1 MKPEKACERHERRCW
16 DCGHVAMHA
25 SDVAPWVNCDACGSQ
40 DTRRTKPR
48 TSRIVAAVWIDRPDE
63 DTHARC
69 PWWWCE
75 DCGPESPPQLLRC
88 YRPLKAMTHGNL
100 TVDYQSPKEWSR
112 WTVSG
117 WVPLVGRVCPIG
129 ERPI

>member
-1 MKPEKACERHERRCW
+1 MKRMTAEK
-16 DCGHVAMHA
+16 
-25 SDVAPWVNCDACGSQ
+25 
-40 DTRRTKPR
+40 
-48 TSRIVAAVWIDRPDE
+48 VAAQFEAMGASAGGAWNHAAQIVRENLVPQWQDEPDE

-75 DCGPESPPQLLRC
+75 DLGKDSPPQLLRC
-88 YRPLKAMTHGNL
+88 YRPLKATLLGDL
-100 TVDYQSPKEWSR
+100 TVDMQAPKEWTR

-129 ERPI
+129 ERPK